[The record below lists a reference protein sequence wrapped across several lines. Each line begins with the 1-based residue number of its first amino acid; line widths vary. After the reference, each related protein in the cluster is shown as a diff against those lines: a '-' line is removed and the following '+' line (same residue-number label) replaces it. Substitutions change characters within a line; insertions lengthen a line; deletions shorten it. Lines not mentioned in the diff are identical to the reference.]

1 MDLSSL
7 TETGFILLG
16 LMQKPVHGYEMM
28 EKVDQYFKGTFHI
41 GPATLYTSLK
51 QLHKANLCQIE
62 VAGKRK
68 IYTLTEAGK
77 ALFHEAKA
85 LKIQMLEFIDEG
97 GQ

>member
-28 EKVDQYFKGTFHI
+28 EKVDQYFKGSFHI

-62 VAGKRK
+62 IDGKRK
-68 IYTLTEAGK
+68 IYRLTDSGK
-77 ALFHEAKA
+77 ALFQEAKA
-85 LKIQMLEFIDEG
+85 LKIKMLEFIDEG
-97 GQ
+97 GK